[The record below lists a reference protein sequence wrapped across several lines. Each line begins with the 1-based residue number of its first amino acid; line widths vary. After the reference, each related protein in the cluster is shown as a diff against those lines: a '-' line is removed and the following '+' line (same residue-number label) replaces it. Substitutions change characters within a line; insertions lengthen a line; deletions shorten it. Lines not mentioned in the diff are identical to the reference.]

1 MSELEDYDYNLTKS
15 RRRTNS
21 FSQHAAGHAAL
32 KTKFEA
38 IDPEVMESYDED
50 LHGPS
55 AADLADQHELEK
67 MSSVSSADTTGSVE
81 EEMDAGAGAEEGKK

>member
-1 MSELEDYDYNLTKS
+1 MSELEDYNYNMAKP

-21 FSQHAAGHAAL
+21 FSTAAGHSAL

-38 IDPEVMESYDED
+38 LDPEAVVEYEEE

-55 AADLADQHELEK
+55 PSDLADQHELEK
-67 MSSVSSADTTGSVE
+67 MSTGSSADTTGSVE
-81 EEMDAGAGAEEGKK
+81 EEEGLAGDKK